1 MDKGLEDL
9 LPLYA
14 LGALSEEERARVE
27 RYLESDRQAMARA
40 REFQATARALS
51 DVAQPFPASEASKES
66 LMRRLRAGSG
76 VGGLTGK
83 RAAERRMRRVPG
95 LLGRLAPALSLVVAA
110 VSLGAVLATRDELV
124 QVEAQNLELQRQVQ
138 DHQQVLRIFSEPNL
152 ISIEVLGTDEQPL
165 AHARFFAGLD
175 GRTGVLLAAGLSPL
189 QAGSTYQAWLIR
201 DGTPFPAGIFQA
213 SAGGLGTLSVE
224 AEDVLGLYDAVAVS
238 VEPALGSLQPTGPI
252 VLLGSVSG

>member
-1 MDKGLEDL
+1 MDKELEDL

-27 RYLESDRQAMARA
+27 RYLESDPQAMARA
-40 REFQATARALS
+40 REFQVVARALPE
-51 DVAQPFPASEASKES
+51 VAQPFAPSASSKES
-66 LMRRLRAGSG
+66 LIRRLRAGSG
-76 VGGLTGK
+76 VGGLTGE
-83 RAAERRMRRVPG
+83 RVAERQKRRLPALV
-95 LLGRLAPALSLVVAA
+95 GRLAPALSLVVAA
-110 VSLGAVLATRDELV
+110 VSLGTVLATRAELV

-152 ISIEVLGTDEQPL
+152 ISIEVLGTEAQPL

-175 GRTGVLLAAGLSPL
+175 GHTGVLLAAGLSPL

-201 DGTPFPAGIFQA
+201 DGTPFPAGVFQA
-213 SAGGLGTLSVE
+213 SAEGVGTLSVE
-224 AEDVLGLYDAVAVS
+224 AADVLGLYDAVAVS
-238 VEPALGSLQPTGPI
+238 VEPDLGSLQPTGPI